1 MAWRQGSGFQ
11 RLKAAKTCS
20 CHGGRLKGQQVTV
33 DHARW
38 ASLSCAV
45 QEMEAERSSPSA
57 GPAREPGRG
66 SGTLDTES
74 VLETVL
80 SPLPREQLPGGP
92 ARGAEGP
99 LGVASSRHPWPWSPF
114 AGSPGESKKD
124 FDNRLVRERKQRAP
138 HIPGPVSSL
147 PSRGGEH
154 QLLKLG

>member
-1 MAWRQGSGFQ
+1 MQLPRWPVEGP
-11 RLKAAKTCS
+11 
-20 CHGGRLKGQQVTV
+20 QVTV

-45 QEMEAERSSPSA
+45 QETEAERSSPSA
-57 GPAREPGRG
+57 GPARESGRG

-80 SPLPREQLPGGP
+80 SPLPQGPLPGGP
-92 ARGAEGP
+92 AGWAEGP
-99 LGVASSRHPWPWSPF
+99 LGVASSGHPRPWSPF
-114 AGSPGESKKD
+114 AGSPGKSRKD
-124 FDNRLVRERKQRAP
+124 FDNRLVREWKQRAP

>member
-80 SPLPREQLPGGP
+80 SPLPREQLLGGARTGGRRTPGCGVQQ
-92 ARGAEGP
+92 ASQALVALCRFSWGKQEG
-99 LGVASSRHPWPWSPF
+99 L
-114 AGSPGESKKD
+114 
-124 FDNRLVRERKQRAP
+124 
-138 HIPGPVSSL
+138 
-147 PSRGGEH
+147 
-154 QLLKLG
+154 